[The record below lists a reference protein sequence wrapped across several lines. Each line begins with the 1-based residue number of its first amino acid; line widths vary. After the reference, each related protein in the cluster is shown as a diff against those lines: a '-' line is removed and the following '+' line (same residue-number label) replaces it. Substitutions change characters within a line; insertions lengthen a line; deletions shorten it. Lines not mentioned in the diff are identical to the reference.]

1 MTSRYARMR
10 VESCVSCLDVGCV
23 FNGVCLAFFLG
34 FSSQEQG
41 FDEAGDC

>member
-1 MTSRYARMR
+1 MTSRYASMR
-10 VESCVSCLDVGCV
+10 VESCVSSLE
-23 FNGVCLAFFLG
+23 GVCLMVFVLAFFLG